1 LVAAGRTGRESWKEV
16 RVSRIGRL
24 PVKIPAGVQIQI
36 EGTTVKVR
44 GPKGEMARTFP
55 AFLRFDREA
64 DVLQVKRS
72 SDERTQR
79 ASHGMARALVQNM
92 VTGVSQGFQKELQ
105 VEGVG
110 YRAELKGTDLVL
122 SLGFS
127 HPVTVKA
134 PAGISFGVDEKAR
147 IIQVRGYDRELVGQL
162 AADIRKIRP
171 PEPYKG
177 KGLRYVGERV
187 RRKAGKAGKAAGAK

>member
-1 LVAAGRTGRESWKEV
+1 
-16 RVSRIGRL
+16 VSRIGRL

-36 EGTTVKVR
+36 EGTTVKVK
-44 GPKGEMARTFP
+44 GPKGEMVRTFP
-55 AFLRFDREA
+55 AFLSFSKDAEA
-64 DVLQVKRS
+64 LQVQRLT
-72 SDERTQR
+72 DARPQR
-79 ASHGMARALVQNM
+79 ASHGMARSLIQNM
-92 VTGVSQGFQKELQ
+92 VIGVSQGFQKDLQ

-127 HPVTVKA
+127 HPVTIK
-134 PAGISFGVDEKAR
+134 PPQGIAFGVEEKAR
-147 IIQVRGYDRELVGQL
+147 IIQIKGYDREQVGQM
-162 AADIRKIRP
+162 AADLRKIRP

-187 RRKAGKAGKAAGAK
+187 RRKAGKAGKAAATK

>member
-1 LVAAGRTGRESWKEV
+1 
-16 RVSRIGRL
+16 VSRIGRM

-55 AFLRFDREA
+55 AFLSFSREA
-64 DVLQVKRS
+64 DVLQVKRAT
-72 SDERTQR
+72 DDRPQR
-79 ASHGMARALVQNM
+79 ASHGMARALIQNM
-92 VTGVSQGFQKELQ
+92 VTGVSKGFQRELQ

-110 YRAELKGTDLVL
+110 YRAELKGADLVL

-127 HPVTVKA
+127 HPVTVKP
-134 PAGISFGVDEKAR
+134 PAGISFAVDEKAR
-147 IIQVRGYDRELVGQL
+147 IIRILGYDREQVGQM
-162 AADIRKIRP
+162 AADLHKIRP

-177 KGLRYVGERV
+177 KGLRYVGEKV
-187 RRKAGKAGKAAGAK
+187 RRKAGKAGKAAATK